1 MIIVKSNNSQPEG
14 SGRKVVTIYVPKN
27 YNVTGTLQLVVKDR
41 ATDEEIVFDN
51 PGDNN
56 PSARAF
62 GLEDNAFPGSSYQPS
77 DLSLQVGSYHLLT
90 IDTGRLEPS
99 TEYEYTLIA
108 KDVEKIIGRGLL
120 RTE

>member
-1 MIIVKSNNSQPEG
+1 MIIVKGN
-14 SGRKVVTIYVPKN
+14 TIYVPKN

-51 PGDNN
+51 PGDN
-56 PSARAF
+56 
-62 GLEDNAFPGSSYQPS
+62 AFPGSSY
-77 DLSLQVGSYHLLT
+77 HILT
-90 IDTGRLEPS
+90 IDAGRLEHS

-108 KDVEKIIGRGLL
+108 KDMEKIIGRGLL

>member
-1 MIIVKSNNSQPEG
+1 MIIVKSNI
-14 SGRKVVTIYVPKN
+14 IYVPKN
-27 YNVTGTLQLVVKDR
+27 YNVTGTLTLVVKDR

-51 PGDNN
+51 PGDN
-56 PSARAF
+56 
-62 GLEDNAFPGSSYQPS
+62 AFPGS
-77 DLSLQVGSYHLLT
+77 SYHLLT
-90 IDTGRLEPS
+90 IDAGRLEPS

>member
-1 MIIVKSNNSQPEG
+1 MIIVKNDI
-14 SGRKVVTIYVPKN
+14 IYVPKN
-27 YNVTGTLQLVVKDR
+27 YNVTGTLTLVVKDR

-51 PGDNN
+51 PGDN
-56 PSARAF
+56 
-62 GLEDNAFPGSSYQPS
+62 AFPGSSY
-77 DLSLQVGSYHLLT
+77 HILT
-90 IDTGRLEPS
+90 IDAGQLEPS

>member
-1 MIIVKSNNSQPEG
+1 MIIVKDN
-14 SGRKVVTIYVPKN
+14 TIYVPKN
-27 YNVTGTLQLVVKDR
+27 YSVTGTLRLVVKDR

-51 PGDNN
+51 PGDN
-56 PSARAF
+56 
-62 GLEDNAFPGSSYQPS
+62 AFPGSSY
-77 DLSLQVGSYHLLT
+77 HILT
-90 IDTGRLEPS
+90 IDAGRLEPS

>member
-1 MIIVKSNNSQPEG
+1 MIIVKSD
-14 SGRKVVTIYVPKN
+14 TIYVPKN

-51 PGDNN
+51 PGDN
-56 PSARAF
+56 
-62 GLEDNAFPGSSYQPS
+62 AFPGSSY
-77 DLSLQVGSYHLLT
+77 HILT
-90 IDTGRLEPS
+90 IDAGRLEPS
-99 TEYEYTLIA
+99 TEYEYTLIG

>member
-1 MIIVKSNNSQPEG
+1 MIIVKSD
-14 SGRKVVTIYVPKN
+14 TIYVPKN
-27 YNVTGTLQLVVKDR
+27 YNVTGTLTLVVKDR

-51 PGDNN
+51 PGDN
-56 PSARAF
+56 
-62 GLEDNAFPGSSYQPS
+62 AFPGSSY
-77 DLSLQVGSYHLLT
+77 HILT
-90 IDTGRLEPS
+90 IDAGRLEPS

>member
-1 MIIVKSNNSQPEG
+1 MIIVKND
-14 SGRKVVTIYVPKN
+14 TIYVPKN

-56 PSARAF
+56 VPSDF
-62 GLEDNAFPGSSYQPS
+62 TLGDNAFPGSSY
-77 DLSLQVGSYHLLT
+77 HILT
-90 IDTGRLEPS
+90 IDAGRLEPS

>member
-1 MIIVKSNNSQPEG
+1 MIIVKDN
-14 SGRKVVTIYVPKN
+14 TIYVPKN
-27 YNVTGTLQLVVKDR
+27 YNVTGMLQLVVKDR

-51 PGDNN
+51 PGDN
-56 PSARAF
+56 
-62 GLEDNAFPGSSYQPS
+62 AFPGSSY
-77 DLSLQVGSYHLLT
+77 HILT
-90 IDTGRLEPS
+90 IDAGRLEPS

>member
-1 MIIVKSNNSQPEG
+1 MIIVKSNI
-14 SGRKVVTIYVPKN
+14 IYVPKN

-51 PGDNN
+51 LG
-56 PSARAF
+56 
-62 GLEDNAFPGSSYQPS
+62 DNAFPGSSY
-77 DLSLQVGSYHLLT
+77 HLLT
-90 IDTGRLEPS
+90 IDAGRLEPS
-99 TEYEYTLIA
+99 TEYEYTLIE

>member
-1 MIIVKSNNSQPEG
+1 MIIVKNDNSQPG
-14 SGRKVVTIYVPKN
+14 DPGQKVVTIYVPKN

-51 PGDNN
+51 PGDN
-56 PSARAF
+56 
-62 GLEDNAFPGSSYQPS
+62 AFPGSSY
-77 DLSLQVGSYHLLT
+77 HILT
-90 IDTGRLEPS
+90 IDAGRLEPS
-99 TEYEYTLIA
+99 TEYEYALIA

>member
-1 MIIVKSNNSQPEG
+1 MIIVKGNNSQPRDPG
-14 SGRKVVTIYVPKN
+14 QKVGTIYVPKN
-27 YNVTGTLQLVVKDR
+27 YNVTGMLQLVVKDR

-51 PGDNN
+51 PGDN
-56 PSARAF
+56 
-62 GLEDNAFPGSSYQPS
+62 AFPGSSY
-77 DLSLQVGSYHLLT
+77 HILT
-90 IDTGRLEPS
+90 IDAGRLEPS

>member
-1 MIIVKSNNSQPEG
+1 MIIVKNDI
-14 SGRKVVTIYVPKN
+14 IYVPKN
-27 YNVTGTLQLVVKDR
+27 YNVTGMLQLVVKDR

-51 PGDNN
+51 PGDN
-56 PSARAF
+56 
-62 GLEDNAFPGSSYQPS
+62 AFPGS
-77 DLSLQVGSYHLLT
+77 SYHLLT
-90 IDTGRLEPS
+90 IDAGRLEPS

>member
-1 MIIVKSNNSQPEG
+1 MIIVKSD
-14 SGRKVVTIYVPKN
+14 TIYVPKN
-27 YNVTGTLQLVVKDR
+27 YNVTGTLQLVVKDM

-51 PGDNN
+51 P
-56 PSARAF
+56 R
-62 GLEDNAFPGSSYQPS
+62 DNAFPGSSY
-77 DLSLQVGSYHLLT
+77 HLLT
-90 IDTGRLEPS
+90 IDAGRLEPS

>member
-1 MIIVKSNNSQPEG
+1 MIIVKGN
-14 SGRKVVTIYVPKN
+14 TIYVPKN
-27 YNVTGTLQLVVKDR
+27 YNVTGTLTLVVKDR

-51 PGDNN
+51 PGDN
-56 PSARAF
+56 
-62 GLEDNAFPGSSYQPS
+62 AFPGSSY
-77 DLSLQVGSYHLLT
+77 HILT
-90 IDTGRLEPS
+90 IDAGRLEPS

>member
-1 MIIVKSNNSQPEG
+1 MIIVKSN
-14 SGRKVVTIYVPKN
+14 TIYVPKN
-27 YNVTGTLQLVVKDR
+27 YNVTGTLTLVVKDR

-51 PGDNN
+51 PGDN
-56 PSARAF
+56 
-62 GLEDNAFPGSSYQPS
+62 AFPGSSY
-77 DLSLQVGSYHLLT
+77 HILT
-90 IDTGRLEPS
+90 IDAGRLEPS

>member
-1 MIIVKSNNSQPEG
+1 MIIVKSDNSQPG
-14 SGRKVVTIYVPKN
+14 DPGQKVVTIYVPKN

-51 PGDNN
+51 PD
-56 PSARAF
+56 
-62 GLEDNAFPGSSYQPS
+62 DNAFPGSSY
-77 DLSLQVGSYHLLT
+77 HILT
-90 IDTGRLEPS
+90 IDAGRLEPS

>member
-1 MIIVKSNNSQPEG
+1 MIIVKND
-14 SGRKVVTIYVPKN
+14 TIYVPKN

-51 PGDNN
+51 TG
-56 PSARAF
+56 
-62 GLEDNAFPGSSYQPS
+62 DNAFPGSSY
-77 DLSLQVGSYHLLT
+77 HILT
-90 IDTGRLEPS
+90 IDAGRLEPS

-108 KDVEKIIGRGLL
+108 KDTEKIIGRGLL

>member
-1 MIIVKSNNSQPEG
+1 MIIVKDD
-14 SGRKVVTIYVPKN
+14 TIYVPKN

-51 PGDNN
+51 PGDN
-56 PSARAF
+56 
-62 GLEDNAFPGSSYQPS
+62 AFPGSI
-77 DLSLQVGSYHLLT
+77 YHILT
-90 IDTGRLEPS
+90 IDKDRLEPS

>member
-1 MIIVKSNNSQPEG
+1 MIIVKSD
-14 SGRKVVTIYVPKN
+14 TIYVPKN

-51 PGDNN
+51 PGDN
-56 PSARAF
+56 
-62 GLEDNAFPGSSYQPS
+62 AFPGSSY
-77 DLSLQVGSYHLLT
+77 HILT
-90 IDTGRLEPS
+90 IDAGRLEPS

-108 KDVEKIIGRGLL
+108 KDNNVPSDFTLGGTQKIIGRGLM

>member
-1 MIIVKSNNSQPEG
+1 MIIVKSDI
-14 SGRKVVTIYVPKN
+14 IYVPKN
-27 YNVTGTLQLVVKDR
+27 YNVTGTLCLVVKDR

-51 PGDNN
+51 PG
-56 PSARAF
+56 R
-62 GLEDNAFPGSSYQPS
+62 E
-77 DLSLQVGSYHLLT
+77 VGSYHILT
-90 IDTGRLEPS
+90 IDAGRLEPS

>member
-1 MIIVKSNNSQPEG
+1 MIIVKND
-14 SGRKVVTIYVPKN
+14 TIYVPKN

-51 PGDNN
+51 PGDN
-56 PSARAF
+56 
-62 GLEDNAFPGSSYQPS
+62 AFPGSSY
-77 DLSLQVGSYHLLT
+77 HILT
-90 IDTGRLEPS
+90 IDAGRLEPS

-108 KDVEKIIGRGLL
+108 KDTEKIIGRGLL

>member
-1 MIIVKSNNSQPEG
+1 MIIVKSN
-14 SGRKVVTIYVPKN
+14 TIYVPKN

-51 PGDNN
+51 PGDN
-56 PSARAF
+56 
-62 GLEDNAFPGSSYQPS
+62 AFPGSSY
-77 DLSLQVGSYHLLT
+77 HILT
-90 IDTGRLEPS
+90 IDAGRLEPS

-108 KDVEKIIGRGLL
+108 KDTEKIIGRGLL